1 MVRRDVD
8 ALGKWAVGS
17 TAAAS
22 SAAAMLPHA
31 ISLPPLLAASLAW
44 LGGLGLL
51 ITATIGIAVGLT
63 KLIIQTT
70 LLVDALDSLRRR
82 IRRFRRCPKRTTSQ

>member
-1 MVRRDVD
+1 
-8 ALGKWAVGS
+8 
-17 TAAAS
+17 
-22 SAAAMLPHA
+22 MLPHA
-31 ISLPPLLAASLAW
+31 ISLPPLLATSLAW

-70 LLVDALDSLRRR
+70 QLVDATDNLRRR
-82 IRRFRRCPKRTTSQ
+82 IRRFRKRPKGTTNQ

>member
-8 ALGKWAVGS
+8 ALAKWAVG
-17 TAAAS
+17 S

-31 ISLPPLLAASLAW
+31 ISLPPLLATSLAW

-70 LLVDALDSLRRR
+70 QLVDATDNLRRR
-82 IRRFRRCPKRTTSQ
+82 IRRFRKRPKGTTNQ